1 MFFTS
6 CSGFFSLQLRGDLLQ
21 RDGEGLLYGTQVALN
36 LAPLLHRDLSLA
48 TRCEVGLCGFVAVD
62 LFRMVAEEKTTEMG
76 MPTGSGFMAAQT
88 CSNLQ
93 SCALAGVLVT
103 LTLDEHFQPWKFG
116 NARLSELPIEQWF
129 SFLRSQSPNAQ
140 LSSRA
145 FWQAAGRVALRT
157 GQALMK
163 EKPVPSGFQSAIGE
177 EECLDLIITLYFLL
191 LSPE

>member
-1 MFFTS
+1 MHS
-6 CSGFFSLQLRGDLLQ
+6 
-21 RDGEGLLYGTQVALN
+21 TQVALN

-48 TRCEVGLCGFVAVD
+48 TRCELGLCGFVAMD
-62 LFRMVAEEKTTEMG
+62 LFRMVSEEKTKEMG
-76 MPTGSGFMAAQT
+76 MPTGSGYMAPQT

-93 SCALAGVLVT
+93 SCALAGVLITV
-103 LTLDEHFQPWKFG
+103 TLDEHFNPWKFG

-129 SFLRSQSPNAQ
+129 SFLRAQSPNAQ

-163 EKPVPSGFQSAIGE
+163 ETPVPAGFDSALGE
-177 EECLDLIITLYFLL
+177 EEFLI
-191 LSPE
+191 